1 MTNDEAKTVFLN
13 RGYVEV
19 DGGTIYDPYKW
30 RESCR
35 VISEWL
41 EQEPSEDRYI
51 KVPKKALKYRTA
63 GMVAYNAEWLKN
75 HFDMERAVICGEQ
88 QPCEDCISRKR
99 VVEWLENATDDSI
112 EHAIDS
118 NLEFIPPVI
127 PQPKIGH
134 WIERRNRATGHI
146 ESVCSECGAE
156 EGYPYNDYCGNC
168 GAKMFEPQES
178 EVEKNE
184 ET

>member
-1 MTNDEAKTVFLN
+1 MTIDEAKTVFLN

-19 DGGTIYDPYKW
+19 EGGTIYDPDKW

-41 EQEPSEDRYI
+41 EQQS
-51 KVPKKALKYRTA
+51 
-63 GMVAYNAEWLKN
+63 
-75 HFDMERAVICGEQ
+75 
-88 QPCEDCISRKR
+88 CEDVISRQAVLSMQYR
-99 VVEWLENATDDSI
+99 IDDSATLSTRDVVNVDDI
-112 EHAIDS
+112 E
-118 NLEFIPPVI
+118 NLLPVT
-127 PQPKIGH
+127 PQPKTGH
-134 WIERRNRATGHI
+134 WIERRNKATGHI